1 MGWVLRNSLR
11 KVFIW
16 DGSLKVLQEKFIK
29 NVGESGVELFGN
41 FGHKLFPVFLV
52 IFHPR
57 LIIFFQ
63 VFSTD
68 FFYTAHIP
76 IKFRF
81 NCLFQYI

>member
-41 FGHKLFPVFLV
+41 FVHKLFPVFLV

-57 LIIFFQ
+57 FIKFFPG
-63 VFSTD
+63 FSHR
-68 FFYTAHIP
+68 FFLYHPHTNKIP
-76 IKFRF
+76 I
-81 NCLFQYI
+81 